1 MTQPI
6 DRAEQFKA
14 EIADM
19 KVKTGRARAETWLQI
34 LGVVLMVV
42 GIAIAFG
49 AYSASLNV
57 TATPG
62 TNVDLL
68 DSNSYTPL
76 AIAGLAISVTG
87 GFIFL
92 RYSLAKFLRF
102 WLLRQV
108 YEQRAAIDE
117 AAGRNST
124 GELRPGEAQ
133 RGDVQR
139 GDVQRGVDAVG
150 TS

>member
-1 MTQPI
+1 MMSQSN
-6 DRAEQFKA
+6 DRAQQFKT
-14 EIADM
+14 EIAEM
-19 KVKTGRARAETWLQI
+19 RLKTGRARMENLLQV

-42 GIAIAFG
+42 GVAVAFG

-62 TNVDLL
+62 SNVDVL

-87 GFIFL
+87 GFLFL

-102 WLLRQV
+102 WLLRQS
-108 YEQRAAIDE
+108 YEQRAAIDD
-117 AAGRNST
+117 ASSGRN
-124 GELRPGEAQ
+124 P
-133 RGDVQR
+133 
-139 GDVQRGVDAVG
+139 
-150 TS
+150 